1 MGAVHDNVKTME
13 EFRHNKLN
21 QDKRSTASTKSWR
34 CQLRKGMSIKNE
46 PMDVLDR
53 VTSTI
58 PGELQPSIIL
68 IYTTALCE
76 SFQFSLT

>member
-13 EFRHNKLN
+13 ESRHNKLN
-21 QDKRSTASTKSWR
+21 QDKPSIASTESSR
-34 CQLRKGMSIKNE
+34 CQLRKGMSIKSE

-58 PGELQPSIIL
+58 PGELQRKFSIDL
-68 IYTTALCE
+68 HDSNL
-76 SFQFSLT
+76 